1 MTGGVNSAQQGEGVA
16 FATPQGRW
24 ILAAAVLG
32 SALAALD
39 ATVVNVA
46 LPAIGTDLGAA
57 LSGLQWILNGYLLAL
72 SALILL
78 GGSLGDHFGR
88 RRVFIVGII
97 WFTAASLLCGV
108 APNVPTLVAARVLQ
122 GVGGALLTPASLAI
136 IQASFRPRDRARAI
150 GAWSA
155 LGGVSAAVGPFL
167 GGWMTESVSWRLVF
181 LINLPLAA
189 AVLFV
194 AVRHLPESVDPTA
207 PRAVDTTGA
216 ALGAIGL
223 AGLTY
228 ALIEAPEPSSSRA
241 TIAAAAAIGIAAL
254 AAFVVVERRGSHP
267 MLPLDIF
274 SSRQFTAANL
284 VTLVVYAALGGVF
297 FLLVVQLQQVV
308 GYSAMQA
315 GVATL
320 PVTVLM
326 LVLSAR
332 AGQLA
337 ARIGPR
343 LPIALGPLVIAGGL
357 ALMTRIDASAS
368 YPTEVLP
375 AVIVFGLGLSLTV
388 APLTATVLAAADS
401 RHAGVASGVNNAIA
415 RVAGLLAV
423 SALPIVAGLSGDDY
437 RRPAAF
443 SAGFARAMLYA
454 AGLTA
459 LGGAIAW
466 MTIRNDVLAGDARAA
481 TGPERRHHCAVDGPP
496 LQPRE
501 REAVAG

>member
-1 MTGGVNSAQQGEGVA
+1 MTRGADTVQSGEGVA

-88 RRVFIVGII
+88 RRVFIVGIV

-167 GGWMTESVSWRLVF
+167 GGWMTESVTWRLVF

-207 PRAVDTTGA
+207 PRALDTTGA
-216 ALGAIGL
+216 ALGAVGL
-223 AGLTY
+223 AGVTY
-228 ALIEAPEPSSSRA
+228 ALIEAPEASSSP
-241 TIAAAAAIGIAAL
+241 TIAVAAAIGIAAL
-254 AAFVVVERRGSHP
+254 AAFVVIERRGSHP

-308 GYSAMQA
+308 GYSAVQA

-343 LPIALGPLVIAGGL
+343 LPMALGPLVIAGGL
-357 ALMTRIDASAS
+357 ALMTRIGAGAS

-375 AVIVFGLGLSLTV
+375 AVILFGLGLSLTV

-401 RHAGVASGVNNAIA
+401 RHAGIASGVNNAVA

-443 SAGFARAMLYA
+443 SAGFHRAMLYA

-466 MTIRNDVLAGDARAA
+466 MTIRNDVLAGDGRAA
-481 TGPERRHHCAVDGPP
+481 VGPERRHHCAVDGPP